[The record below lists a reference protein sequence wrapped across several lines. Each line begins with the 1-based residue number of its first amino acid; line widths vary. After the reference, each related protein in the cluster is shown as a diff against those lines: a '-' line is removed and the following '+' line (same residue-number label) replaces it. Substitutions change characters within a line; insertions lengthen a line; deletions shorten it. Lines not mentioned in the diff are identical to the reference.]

1 MAAASG
7 IPVTLT
13 MQNEDE
19 KLCFHEASEAFN
31 KNEISEDLYFRY
43 LLVHFRGFRH
53 SDSQESDWS
62 GDEITNSIKR
72 AATMKKYKAFSSEE
86 LDSCQQLFQSCMHG
100 DLEQVKAGLETLESR
115 KKTLLPP
122 LAMIGFIKDH
132 AEISHYCVL
141 EAIELKV
148 ELGHVLDLVVQKR
161 PVETLDFLLAHNWK
175 NTQNS
180 PKGWQDFL
188 GAALRPSPNH
198 VAIFEWLL
206 DHGVKIPHDD
216 YRSMAYSP
224 PPQSILKRLIE
235 LNPKE
240 ILQGGMMQFA
250 AGEGNV
256 ELVKFLLDNGS
267 EVNRIPPSFEDIREP
282 GPWTA
287 LYMAV
292 QSYEQIPDSR
302 PKALEA
308 AKVLLDHGADVNLR
322 GVPDYYTDED
332 ATPLERAKLLDD
344 PRMLE
349 LFKKY
354 RADGERA

>member
-1 MAAASG
+1 MPPQKISKRKTTNKKKPTISRKAATSARNTSSKAKASSSKTSHPAARSTRSSSRLAKTTMAAASG
-7 IPVTLT
+7 NPVTLA

-31 KNEISEDLYFRY
+31 KKEISEDLYFRY

-224 PPQSILKRLIE
+224 PPQSILKRLIVS
-235 LNPKE
+235 K
-240 ILQGGMMQFA
+240 
-250 AGEGNV
+250 
-256 ELVKFLLDNGS
+256 
-267 EVNRIPPSFEDIREP
+267 IP
-282 GPWTA
+282 
-287 LYMAV
+287 
-292 QSYEQIPDSR
+292 IPFR
-302 PKALEA
+302 M
-308 AKVLLDHGADVNLR
+308 HNLR
-322 GVPDYYTDED
+322 VWC
-332 ATPLERAKLLDD
+332 
-344 PRMLE
+344 
-349 LFKKY
+349 
-354 RADGERA
+354 